1 MAATKKGK
9 TVPWKNSAH
18 LSKQLKPKT
27 TSQGSDTSFG
37 IQILGF
43 ILMSFVLLLKKRESI
58 GLEGDYSFVLIML
71 IFFFLVKYKSIC
83 ASF

>member
-1 MAATKKGK
+1 MAVTKKGK
-9 TVPWKNSAH
+9 TVPWKNSAC

-43 ILMSFVLLLKKRESI
+43 VLMSFVLLLFEKRETV
-58 GLEGDYSFVLIML
+58 GLEGDYSSVLIML
-71 IFFFLVKYKSIC
+71 NYIYFFC
-83 ASF
+83 